1 MTNVIEYLE
10 LNASRLPQK
19 TAVAMRDEKITF
31 SELVKCSRRLANAIP
46 KSECTSPVI
55 VLANR
60 KASVAILILAVIYS
74 GNFYVPI
81 DPGMPLEK
89 IQAIIDDC
97 TPSAILGDDE
107 SSCLIESL
115 NFNGEF
121 LTLNDAKESLCDIP
135 DVGGDDPLYMVYT
148 SGSTGIPK
156 GVLKSHK
163 SVISYIDTFFE
174 TFNFN
179 ENDIIGNQ
187 TPFFFDAS
195 AKDFYL
201 MLKTGAT
208 LEIIPTELFAMPPM
222 LIEYLNNKRI
232 SFISWVPTALSIVSQ
247 LRTFSYILPTS
258 LKQIFFV
265 GEAMPMKHLNN
276 WRSSLPDLQYVNLYG
291 FSEIAGVC
299 CYYEVKRDFNN
310 DDSLPIGKPLK
321 NCRIHLVDCDT
332 LVNKPNCIGEIF
344 VESDSLALNYYNDD
358 EKTKKSFIYKDFG
371 EGLVRCYKS
380 GDLAYYDDNMDLI
393 FVSRFD
399 YQIKHM
405 GHRIELGEIETV
417 VGAIPEIQRCC
428 CLYDSLKS
436 KIVLFCE
443 LSEKNSTLSSQQI
456 LSKLR
461 PKLSSY
467 MLPNR
472 VVVLENIPINSNGK
486 IDRQKLKSML

>member
-1 MTNVIEYLE
+1 MNNVLEYLE
-10 LNASRLPQK
+10 LTAKQFPQK

-31 SELVKCSRRLANAIP
+31 SELLKHSRRLASVIP
-46 KSECTSPVI
+46 KSENISPVI
-55 VLANR
+55 VFADR
-60 KASVAILILAVIYS
+60 KADVAILFLAVIYS

-81 DPGMPLEK
+81 DPDMPLEK
-89 IQAIIDDC
+89 IQSIIDDC
-97 TPSAILGDDE
+97 NPSVILGDEE
-107 SSCLIESL
+107 SGRLINTLS
-115 NFNGEF
+115 FDGEF
-121 LTLNDAKESLCDIP
+121 LTLNDAADCLCENP
-135 DVGGDDPLYMVYT
+135 MTGNDDPLYMVYT
-148 SGSTGIPK
+148 SGSTGKPK

-163 SVISYIDTFFE
+163 AVISYIEAFYE
-174 TFNFN
+174 TFNFKE
-179 ENDIIGNQ
+179 ENIIGNQ

-222 LIEYLNNKRI
+222 LIEYLNDKKI

-247 LRTFSYILPTS
+247 LRTFNYILPKT

-276 WRSSLPDLQYVNLYG
+276 WRSFLPDLQYVNLYG

-299 CYYEVKRDFNN
+299 CYYEINREFNN
-310 DDSLPIGKPLK
+310 DESLPIGRPLK
-321 NCRIHLVDCDT
+321 NCKIYLVDNNAVVDE
-332 LVNKPNCIGEIF
+332 PNHIGEMF
-344 VESDSLALNYYNDD
+344 VESDSLALSYYNDI
-358 EKTKKSFIYKDFG
+358 EKTADSFIYKDFG
-371 EGLVRCYKS
+371 AGLVRCYKS

-417 VGAIPEIQRCC
+417 AGSLSEIQRCC
-428 CLYDSLKS
+428 CLYDSVKS
-436 KIVLFCE
+436 KIILFCE
-443 LSEKNSTLSSQQI
+443 LSDNSSSCSGQQI
-456 LSKLR
+456 QSLLR
-461 PKLSSY
+461 PKLSSF

-472 VVVLENIPINSNGK
+472 VVILDKLPLNSNGK
-486 IDRQKLKSML
+486 IDRQKLKNLI